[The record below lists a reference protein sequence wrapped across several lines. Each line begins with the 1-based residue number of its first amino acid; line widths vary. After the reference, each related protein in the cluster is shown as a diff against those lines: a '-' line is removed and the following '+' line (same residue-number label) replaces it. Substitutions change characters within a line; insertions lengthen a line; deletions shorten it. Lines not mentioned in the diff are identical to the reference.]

1 MSINNFLSQTNK
13 SQISKSIWKVLFVLT
28 FAIAILFNGC
38 SQTQEL
44 KTMRVGMNS
53 WPGYSIA
60 LYAKE
65 AKLFEKRGLNVEL
78 IRFNNQQDNIRA
90 TIRGAQDMSFVP
102 LWEVMQVDSNN
113 DKPVIVLVADISA
126 GSDGIV
132 ARAGIESVKDLKG
145 KKVGAKLSTV
155 THLILL
161 EALKSQQLKPEDVEI
176 QDVSNERGIELL
188 KAGKLDAA
196 VVWEPSLSKTAK
208 QIGGKVIFTTKDV
221 DSLVIDSLVTGANTI
236 KSNQESV
243 TKFIMAWFDAI
254 HAVNTIPDQVF
265 ESIGRQIKQTKE
277 TAAIDYAGLKK
288 GDIAMNQRM
297 FAPNGRLLE
306 ATKESAKLLREDL
319 RHGRIIRDDVEI
331 NPTPLL
337 AAIKEWK
344 P

>member
-1 MSINNFLSQTNK
+1 
-13 SQISKSIWKVLFVLT
+13 
-28 FAIAILFNGC
+28 
-38 SQTQEL
+38 
-44 KTMRVGMNS
+44 MRVGMNS

-145 KKVGAKLSTV
+145 KKVGVKLSTV

-161 EALKSQQLKPEDVEI
+161 EALKFQQLKPEDVEI
-176 QDVSNERGIELL
+176 QDVSNERGLELL

-265 ESIGRQIKQTKE
+265 ESIGRQIKRK
-277 TAAIDYAGLKK
+277 
-288 GDIAMNQRM
+288 
-297 FAPNGRLLE
+297 RLRR
-306 ATKESAKLLREDL
+306 S
-319 RHGRIIRDDVEI
+319 IIQG
-331 NPTPLL
+331 
-337 AAIKEWK
+337 
-344 P
+344 

>member
-1 MSINNFLSQTNK
+1 MSINNFLSQIN
-13 SQISKSIWKVLFVLT
+13 KSIWKVLFVLT

-145 KKVGAKLSTV
+145 KKVGVKLSTV

-176 QDVSNERGIELL
+176 QDVSNERGLELL

-221 DSLVIDSLVTGANTI
+221 YSLVIDSLVTGANTI

-277 TAAIDYAGLKK
+277 TAAIDYSG
-288 GDIAMNQRM
+288 
-297 FAPNGRLLE
+297 
-306 ATKESAKLLREDL
+306 
-319 RHGRIIRDDVEI
+319 
-331 NPTPLL
+331 
-337 AAIKEWK
+337 
-344 P
+344 

>member
-1 MSINNFLSQTNK
+1 
-13 SQISKSIWKVLFVLT
+13 
-28 FAIAILFNGC
+28 
-38 SQTQEL
+38 
-44 KTMRVGMNS
+44 
-53 WPGYSIA
+53 
-60 LYAKE
+60 
-65 AKLFEKRGLNVEL
+65 
-78 IRFNNQQDNIRA
+78 
-90 TIRGAQDMSFVP
+90 
-102 LWEVMQVDSNN
+102 
-113 DKPVIVLVADISA
+113 
-126 GSDGIV
+126 V

-145 KKVGAKLSTV
+145 KKVGVKLSTV

-176 QDVSNERGIELL
+176 QDVSNERGLELL

-277 TAAIDYAGLKK
+277 TAAIDYSG
-288 GDIAMNQRM
+288 
-297 FAPNGRLLE
+297 
-306 ATKESAKLLREDL
+306 
-319 RHGRIIRDDVEI
+319 
-331 NPTPLL
+331 
-337 AAIKEWK
+337 
-344 P
+344 

>member
-1 MSINNFLSQTNK
+1 MSINNFLSQIN
-13 SQISKSIWKVLFVLT
+13 KSIWKVLFVLT

-113 DKPVIVLVADISA
+113 DKPVVVLVADISA

-145 KKVGAKLSTV
+145 RKVGTKLGTV

-176 QDVSNERGIELL
+176 QDVSNERGLELL

-221 DSLVIDSLVTGANTI
+221 DSLVTGASTI

-277 TAAIDYAGLKK
+277 TAAIDYSGLKK

-331 NPTPLL
+331 NPAPLL

>member
-1 MSINNFLSQTNK
+1 MSINNFLSQIN
-13 SQISKSIWKVLFVLT
+13 KSIWKVLFVLT

-145 KKVGAKLSTV
+145 KKVGVKLSTV

-176 QDVSNERGIELL
+176 QDVSNERGLELL

-221 DSLVIDSLVTGANTI
+221 DSLVTGASTI

-277 TAAIDYAGLKK
+277 TAAIDYSG
-288 GDIAMNQRM
+288 
-297 FAPNGRLLE
+297 
-306 ATKESAKLLREDL
+306 
-319 RHGRIIRDDVEI
+319 
-331 NPTPLL
+331 
-337 AAIKEWK
+337 
-344 P
+344 

>member
-1 MSINNFLSQTNK
+1 MSINNFLSQIN
-13 SQISKSIWKVLFVLT
+13 KSIWKVLFVLT

-145 KKVGAKLSTV
+145 KKVGVKLSTV

-176 QDVSNERGIELL
+176 QDVSNERGLELL

-277 TAAIDYAGLKK
+277 TAAIDYSG
-288 GDIAMNQRM
+288 
-297 FAPNGRLLE
+297 
-306 ATKESAKLLREDL
+306 
-319 RHGRIIRDDVEI
+319 
-331 NPTPLL
+331 
-337 AAIKEWK
+337 
-344 P
+344 

>member
-1 MSINNFLSQTNK
+1 MLANNYLNQINKRLWQ
-13 SQISKSIWKVLFVLT
+13 VLFVLT
-28 FAIAILFNGC
+28 FAIAILFNAC
-38 SQTQEL
+38 SQPQEL
-44 KTMRVGMNS
+44 KTLRVGMNS

-65 AKLFEKRGLNVEL
+65 AKLFEKRGVNVEL

-113 DKPVIVLVADISA
+113 DKPAVILVADISA

-145 KKVGAKLSTV
+145 KRVGTKLGTV

-176 QDVSNERGIELL
+176 QDISNERGIELL
-188 KAGKLDAA
+188 KSGKLDAA
-196 VVWEPSLSKTAK
+196 VVWEPSLSQTAK

-221 DSLVIDSLVTGANTI
+221 DSLVIDSLVTGSNTM
-236 KSNQESV
+236 KSNQESL
-243 TKFIMAWFDAI
+243 TKFIMGWFDAI
-254 HAVNTIPDQVF
+254 HAVQTVPDQVF
-265 ESIGRQIKQTKE
+265 ESIGKQIKQTKE
-277 TAAIDYAGLKK
+277 TVVIDYSGLKK

-297 FAPNGRLLE
+297 FAVNGRLQE
-306 ATKESAKLLREDL
+306 ATKESAKLLKEDL

-331 NPTPLL
+331 NPAPLL
-337 AAIKEWK
+337 AAIKDWK

>member
-1 MSINNFLSQTNK
+1 
-13 SQISKSIWKVLFVLT
+13 
-28 FAIAILFNGC
+28 
-38 SQTQEL
+38 
-44 KTMRVGMNS
+44 MRVGMNS

-145 KKVGAKLSTV
+145 KKVGVKLSTV

-176 QDVSNERGIELL
+176 QDVSNERGLELL

-221 DSLVIDSLVTGANTI
+221 DSLVTGASTI

-277 TAAIDYAGLKK
+277 TAAIDYSG
-288 GDIAMNQRM
+288 
-297 FAPNGRLLE
+297 
-306 ATKESAKLLREDL
+306 
-319 RHGRIIRDDVEI
+319 
-331 NPTPLL
+331 
-337 AAIKEWK
+337 
-344 P
+344 

>member
-1 MSINNFLSQTNK
+1 MSINNFLSQIN
-13 SQISKSIWKVLFVLT
+13 KSIWKVLFVLT

-145 KKVGAKLSTV
+145 RKVGTKLGTV

-176 QDVSNERGIELL
+176 QDVSNERGLELL

-277 TAAIDYAGLKK
+277 TAAIDYSG
-288 GDIAMNQRM
+288 
-297 FAPNGRLLE
+297 
-306 ATKESAKLLREDL
+306 
-319 RHGRIIRDDVEI
+319 
-331 NPTPLL
+331 
-337 AAIKEWK
+337 
-344 P
+344 

>member
-1 MSINNFLSQTNK
+1 
-13 SQISKSIWKVLFVLT
+13 
-28 FAIAILFNGC
+28 
-38 SQTQEL
+38 
-44 KTMRVGMNS
+44 MRVGMNS

-145 KKVGAKLSTV
+145 KKVGVKLSTV

-176 QDVSNERGIELL
+176 QDVSNERGLELL

-277 TAAIDYAGLKK
+277 TAAIDYSG
-288 GDIAMNQRM
+288 
-297 FAPNGRLLE
+297 
-306 ATKESAKLLREDL
+306 
-319 RHGRIIRDDVEI
+319 
-331 NPTPLL
+331 
-337 AAIKEWK
+337 
-344 P
+344 

>member
-1 MSINNFLSQTNK
+1 MSINNFLSQIN
-13 SQISKSIWKVLFVLT
+13 KSIWKVLFVLT

-113 DKPVIVLVADISA
+113 DKPVVVLVADISA

-145 KKVGAKLSTV
+145 KKVGVKLSTV

-176 QDVSNERGIELL
+176 QDVSNERGLELL

-277 TAAIDYAGLKK
+277 TAAIDYSG
-288 GDIAMNQRM
+288 
-297 FAPNGRLLE
+297 
-306 ATKESAKLLREDL
+306 
-319 RHGRIIRDDVEI
+319 
-331 NPTPLL
+331 
-337 AAIKEWK
+337 
-344 P
+344 